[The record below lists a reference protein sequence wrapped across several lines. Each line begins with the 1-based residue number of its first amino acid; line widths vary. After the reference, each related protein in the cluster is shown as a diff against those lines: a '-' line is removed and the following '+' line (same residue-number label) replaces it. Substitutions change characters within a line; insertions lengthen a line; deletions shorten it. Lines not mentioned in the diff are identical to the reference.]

1 MKIILCG
8 LAFVTA
14 IAFCALTAQAQQTAG
29 ATSAQAASSSSAE
42 QRVPLTE
49 QAIAFDALGRA
60 ALAGRLL
67 TPALGGSNE
76 APARNA
82 RLVLENRSADFY
94 TYISGWATFYDAGGV
109 RCGEGLFKLDALAPQ
124 ESAEIDT
131 PGLRLTCTP
140 AAWRIVALNLLTRA
154 GDTARPIMPAQ
165 SGAPQEAT
173 QMESRSETAN
183 PQPLFVDLNINGRT
197 YRVPIGSTLEIPIN
211 RKRTKITVNAAQ

>member
-8 LAFVTA
+8 LVFVA
-14 IAFCALTAQAQQTAG
+14 ASAFCALAAQAQQTAG
-29 ATSAQAASSSSAE
+29 ASPAQAAAASSPSAE
-42 QRVPLTE
+42 QRVPLSE
-49 QAIAFDALGRA
+49 QAIALDALGRA

-67 TPALGGSNE
+67 TPTLGGSNE

-94 TYISGWATFYDAGGV
+94 TYISGWATFYDAGGT

-140 AAWRIVALNLLTRA
+140 AAWRIVALNLLTRT
-154 GDTARPIMPAQ
+154 GDTARPILPAQ

-197 YRVPIGSTLEIPIN
+197 YRIPNGSTL
-211 RKRTKITVNAAQ
+211 